1 MQDTHYAEVLTV
13 YSDSEAEDLWGHSLI
28 KNKINILCKEVGST
42 SFFVIT
48 LITCKSQQLFQ
59 VEAFVYAVCLKN

>member
-1 MQDTHYAEVLTV
+1 MQKFLQFIRILKPKIYG
-13 YSDSEAEDLWGHSLI
+13 GHSFI
-28 KNKINILCKEVGST
+28 KNKINVPCKKVGSA

-59 VEAFVYAVCLKN
+59 VEAFVYAVCL